1 MCAKYKLFQTTYEEK
16 QSGSLWLEKG
26 NLRTDSDGTL
36 PNALY
41 QFVLHLRL
49 DLFVNWS
56 DALDNLETGGFR
68 GHLTLPFWQGEDGEG
83 HLLF

>member
-1 MCAKYKLFQTTYEEK
+1 MVRKRK
-16 QSGSLWLEKG
+16 
-26 NLRTDSDGTL
+26 LRTDSDGTL

-41 QFVLHLRL
+41 QFILHLRR

-68 GHLTLPFWQGEDGEG
+68 GHLTLPFWQREDGERL
-83 HLLF
+83 LLF